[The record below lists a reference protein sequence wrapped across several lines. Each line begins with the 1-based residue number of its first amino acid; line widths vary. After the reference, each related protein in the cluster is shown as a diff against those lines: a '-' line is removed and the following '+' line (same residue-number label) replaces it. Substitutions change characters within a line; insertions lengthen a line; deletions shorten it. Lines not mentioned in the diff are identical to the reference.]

1 MNINDLFV
9 INEKQHKCCVYCS
22 IEKITNKYY
31 MCPINLPYFR
41 TKQSYYFAFKIY
53 RKCRNFYLKE
63 KDIYERNNNHISQM
77 ILAIRTTHIV
87 PFYSGPTNNGVKAPL
102 EIVNL
107 NIKILKDTLLQY
119 RLKYFKIK
127 ESYKKE
133 TFTYYKAIKN
143 CKINE
148 EIILYNVNFVLK
160 KHLPVEICIEIASFV
175 YINPT
180 T

>member
-1 MNINDLFV
+1 MNINDLFA

-53 RKCRNFYLKE
+53 RKCRKFYLKE

-77 ILAIRTTHIV
+77 ILTIRTTHIV
-87 PFYSGPTNNGVKAPL
+87 PFYSGPTDHEGKAPL
-102 EIVNL
+102 EIVNF
-107 NIKILKDTLLQY
+107 NIKNLKDTLFKN
-119 RLKYFKIK
+119 RLKYFKVK
-127 ESYKKE
+127 ERYKKE
-133 TFTYYKAIKN
+133 VFMYFKAIKN
-143 CKINE
+143 SKINE

>member
-9 INEKQHKCCVYCS
+9 INEKQH
-22 IEKITNKYY
+22 KITNKYY
-31 MCPINLPYFR
+31 MCPINLPYFL

-53 RKCRNFYLKE
+53 RQCRKFYLKE

-77 ILAIRTTHIV
+77 IEAIRTTHIV
-87 PFYSGPTNNGVKAPL
+87 PFYSDPTSREGKAPL
-102 EIVNL
+102 EIVNF
-107 NIKILKDTLLQY
+107 NIKTLKDTLLQY

-133 TFTYYKAIKN
+133 AFIYFKAIKN

-148 EIILYNVNFVLK
+148 DIILYNVNFVLK

-175 YINPT
+175 YISPT